1 MNSFEAKTKD
11 GLGSK
16 LDSRALEKSG
26 RKILE
31 LYRQLQVQAKSLG
44 TLTNSEFKKMFP
56 DSFGENILKAS
67 KALGDY
73 SKESRKTTTEIR
85 KQKDALADLEKKQKD
100 LDARQAEASKRKA
113 NISDAEYNILS
124 GQTRSAKA
132 SATKASNRQLE
143 VERQIQ
149 LAKESGAKTTKSGD
163 LDARVASNKELLD
176 SLREAQEESRKTL
189 SIYEDLREK
198 LSLAI
203 PPSQIDEEQKKI
215 QVELGKTKSSI
226 DEVKKTLSDLESSDA
241 PHLKD

>member
-1 MNSFEAKTKD
+1 
-11 GLGSK
+11 
-16 LDSRALEKSG
+16 
-26 RKILE
+26 
-31 LYRQLQVQAKSLG
+31 
-44 TLTNSEFKKMFP
+44 MFP

-67 KALGDY
+67 KALDEY
-73 SKESRKTTTEIR
+73 SKESRKTTTAIR
-85 KQKDALADLEKKQKD
+85 KQRDALADLEKKQKD

-215 QVELGKTKSSI
+215 QVELGKTKS
-226 DEVKKTLSDLESSDA
+226 LR
-241 PHLKD
+241 